1 MVIAMRYGLLE
12 SQRDAILLLAR
23 VLLMLLFLLSGWS
36 KLTGFAGTVGYMA
49 SLGAPL
55 PWLAAA
61 IAVLMEVFVA
71 IAILLGFYT
80 RPLAFLF
87 ALFVLGTA
95 LLGHAFWNMEGAAR
109 AANNTQFLKNLAI
122 MGGLLLLGLTGP
134 GRFSLDR
141 R

>member
-1 MVIAMRYGLLE
+1 MPLDPYQQTVRALSDRLVEAQAPIRILDAVKWDE
-12 SQRDAILLLAR
+12 SIRQA
-23 VLLMLLFLLSGWS
+23 F
-36 KLTGFAGTVGYMA
+36 
-49 SLGAPL
+49 
-55 PWLAAA
+55 LAAGGRELPQ
-61 IAVLMEVFVA
+61 VDRS
-71 IAILLGFYT
+71 YYHT

-109 AANNTQFLKNLAI
+109 AANSTQFLKNLAI